1 VELEDGTT
9 QRYTFGLTGRP
20 LRAAAGGDG
29 MWRALMTAIAEDRL
43 IAGLPRTLGAAAR
56 PVTAALVC
64 RAAAALDQIV
74 PGARATIPALPER
87 GLGADQ
93 SNTSTV
99 FDERLLLKAFRRLQP
114 GLNPDLE
121 LVAFLTEEA
130 GSAAVPPLA
139 GHAEVVSTTAG
150 SATAETS
157 TVALVQAFVADG
169 ADAFETIAE
178 SLTAWLLGSG
188 DVGIDSATAV
198 ASDLGA
204 LTAGLHASLADAHG
218 VPDFEPR
225 PATQDD
231 LLGWADAARLQLA
244 RALDVTPGEA
254 GTVLRELAPR
264 IAAELTVFEA
274 LARPPLLTRVH
285 GDFHL
290 GQVLIAPGGYR
301 IVDFE
306 GEPLRPLADRRAHQS
321 PLRDVASMLRSL
333 DHVGRSAGRRVAARN
348 GGPIES
354 LGLDLAAWLGHS
366 RARFLDAYQAGLRAA
381 GAPIIMDAV
390 LLRAFEIEKEC
401 YEFIYASTYLPTWL
415 WAPTQGMCG
424 LFADEARPWR

>member
-1 VELEDGTT
+1 
-9 QRYTFGLTGRP
+9 
-20 LRAAAGGDG
+20 
-29 MWRALMTAIAEDRL
+29 MWRALMTGIAENRL
-43 IAGLPRTLGAAAR
+43 IAGLPRTVGAAAG

-74 PGARATIPALPER
+74 PGSRATIPALPER

-130 GSAAVPPLA
+130 GFTAVPPL
-139 GHAEVVSTTAG
+139 GGYAEVVSTAVG
-150 SATAETS
+150 SATATTS
-157 TVALVQAFVADG
+157 TVALVQAFVVDG

-178 SLTAWLLGSG
+178 SLTGWLLGNG
-188 DVGIDSATAV
+188 DVGIDSATMI

-204 LTAGLHASLADAHG
+204 LTAGLHAALAEARG
-218 VPDFEPR
+218 VPGFEPR
-225 PATQDD
+225 LATQDE
-231 LLGWADAARLQLA
+231 LRGWAHGARLQLT
-244 RALDVTPGEA
+244 RAIDVTPGEA
-254 GTVLRELAPR
+254 GIVLGELAPR

-274 LARPPLLTRVH
+274 LARLPLLTRVH

-290 GQVLIAPGGYR
+290 GQVLIVPGGYR

-306 GEPLRPLADRRAHQS
+306 GEPLRPLEERRAHQS

-333 DHVGRSAGRRVAARN
+333 DHVGRSAGRRAVARSA
-348 GGPIES
+348 GPIES
-354 LGLDLAAWLGHS
+354 AALGLTAWLGVS
-366 RARFLDAYQAGLRAA
+366 RSRFLDAYQAGLRAA
-381 GAPIIMDAV
+381 GVPIIVDAA

-415 WAPTQGMCG
+415 WAPTQGMRG
-424 LFADEARPWR
+424 LFADEARPPQ